1 MFDHAKQSVTY
12 ALKIAS
18 KKKKKKER
26 KLKKIAVATADLI
39 ANKIADKITK
49 VLKTSPQNSSETVT
63 NEEEILKERHIS
75 PEQDSKLLMI

>member
-1 MFDHAKQSVTY
+1 MLNNQLHKH
-12 ALKIAS
+12 LKLLQ
-18 KKKKKKER
+18 KKKKKER

-49 VLKTSPQNSSETVT
+49 VSKASPQNNSETVT

-75 PEQDSKLLMI
+75 PEHDSKLLMI

>member
-1 MFDHAKQSVTY
+1 MLDHAKQSVTY

-49 VLKTSPQNSSETVT
+49 VSKASPQNNSETVT

>member
-1 MFDHAKQSVTY
+1 MH
-12 ALKIAS
+12 LKLLQ

-49 VLKTSPQNSSETVT
+49 VSKASPQNNSETVT

>member
-1 MFDHAKQSVTY
+1 MLNNQLHKH
-12 ALKIAS
+12 LKLLQ
-18 KKKKKKER
+18 KKKKKER

-49 VLKTSPQNSSETVT
+49 VSKASPQNNSETVT

>member
-1 MFDHAKQSVTY
+1 MLNNQLHKH
-12 ALKIAS
+12 LKLLQ

-49 VLKTSPQNSSETVT
+49 VSKASPQNNSETVT
-63 NEEEILKERHIS
+63 NEEEILKEKHIS

>member
-1 MFDHAKQSVTY
+1 MLNNQLHKH
-12 ALKIAS
+12 LKLLQ

-49 VLKTSPQNSSETVT
+49 VSKASPQNNSETVT